1 MTNARFLN
9 AIAYQCGWLACV
21 AGGNAW
27 ALPAGALILALH
39 GWLVERSAR
48 GWAFIAVAALLGLAM
63 DLGWQQLGLLE
74 FHGTLGAGI
83 PPWLVVLW
91 LLFATTFAHSLAWLH
106 ERLALGALLG
116 AVLGPLSYVAGVELG
131 AATTRFP
138 LWQLALAMAPAW
150 ALLLPLLLF
159 LARAPRAVATE
170 ALS

>member
-39 GWLVERSAR
+39 GWLMERSAR
-48 GWAFIAVAALLGLAM
+48 GWAVIAVAALLGLAM

>member
-1 MTNARFLN
+1 MTNARLFN

-63 DLGWQQLGLLE
+63 DLGWQRLGLLE
-74 FHGTLGAGI
+74 FHGTRGAGI

-131 AATTRFP
+131 AASTPFP

-170 ALS
+170 VLS

>member
-9 AIAYQCGWLACV
+9 AFAYQCGWLACV

-48 GWAFIAVAALLGLAM
+48 GWAFMVLAALLGLAM
-63 DLGWQQLGLLE
+63 DLGWQRLGLLA

-83 PPWLVVLW
+83 PPGLVVLW

-106 ERLALGALLG
+106 ERLALAALLG

-138 LWQLALAMAPAW
+138 LWQVALAMAPAW

-159 LARAPRAVATE
+159 LTRAPRTVAME
-170 ALS
+170 VLP

>member
-1 MTNARFLN
+1 MTRSNVLN
-9 AIAYQCGWLACV
+9 AILYQAGWLACV
-21 AGGNAW
+21 VGGNTW

-39 GWLVERSAR
+39 WWLVDRSAR
-48 GWAFIAVAALLGLAM
+48 GWAFIAVSALLGLAL
-63 DLGWQQLGLLE
+63 DLGWQRLGLLE

-83 PPWLVVLW
+83 PPWLVLLW

-131 AATTRFP
+131 AASTPFP

-170 ALS
+170 VLS